1 MPLISCVSFRGGLAR
16 HFFSDLM
23 NTAIIVAAGS
33 GNRFNSKTPKQ
44 FAEILEKP
52 IIIHTLEKF
61 EACEAVSQVVL
72 VLPSGEISAFESLT
86 EKFELTKIK
95 SVVAGGASRAES
107 VLNGLNAADPETD
120 IVAVHDGV
128 RPLVSID
135 EITATI
141 EKAQETGAACL
152 VAVVTDTIKE
162 VGGGNITRTLD
173 RTKLRRAM
181 TPQAFRYSIL
191 REALDQG
198 ILDDDITD
206 ECMLVERL
214 GYQIAYVEGSSRNI
228 KITRPEDRT
237 MAEALLRKSK

>member
-1 MPLISCVSFRGGLAR
+1 
-16 HFFSDLM
+16 M
-23 NTAIIVAAGS
+23 NTAIIVAAGG

-44 FAEILEKP
+44 FAEILGKP

-72 VLPSGEISAFESLT
+72 VLPLNEISAFESLI

-95 SVVAGGASRAES
+95 RVVAGGASRAES

-141 EKAQETGAACL
+141 EKARETGAACL
-152 VAVVTDTIKE
+152 VAVITDTIKQID
-162 VGGGNITRTLD
+162 GGMITGTLD

-198 ILDDDITD
+198 ILDYDITD

-214 GYQIAYVEGSSRNI
+214 GHQIAYVDGSSRNI
-228 KITRPEDRT
+228 KITLPEDRVL
-237 MAEALLRKSK
+237 AEALLRESQ

>member
-1 MPLISCVSFRGGLAR
+1 
-16 HFFSDLM
+16 M

-44 FAEILEKP
+44 FAEILGKP

-72 VLPSGEISAFESLT
+72 VLPASEIADFESLID
-86 EKFELTKIK
+86 KFGLKKIK
-95 SVVAGGASRAES
+95 NVVPGGLSRAES
-107 VLNGLNAADPETD
+107 VLNGLNAADPTTD
-120 IVAVHDGV
+120 IVSVHDGV

-152 VAVVTDTIKE
+152 VAVVTDTIKQISD
-162 VGGGNITRTLD
+162 GKITGTLD

-181 TPQAFRYSIL
+181 TPQAFRYDIL
-191 REALDQG
+191 RQALDQG
-198 ILDDDITD
+198 DLDDDVTD
-206 ECMLVERL
+206 ECMLVEKL
-214 GYQIAYVEGSSRNI
+214 GYPIAYVDGSSRNI
-228 KITRPEDRT
+228 KITHAEDRIL
-237 MAEALLRKSK
+237 AEALLLAAQ

>member
-1 MPLISCVSFRGGLAR
+1 
-16 HFFSDLM
+16 M

-44 FAEILEKP
+44 FAEILGKP

-72 VLPSGEISAFESLT
+72 VLPSGEISAFESLI

-95 SVVAGGASRAES
+95 SVVLGGASRAES

-198 ILDDDITD
+198 ILADDITD
-206 ECMLVERL
+206 ECILVERL
-214 GYQIAYVEGSSRNI
+214 GHQIAYVEGSSHNI

-237 MAEALLRKSK
+237 MAEALLREFQ

>member
-1 MPLISCVSFRGGLAR
+1 
-16 HFFSDLM
+16 M

-44 FAEILEKP
+44 FAEILGKP

-61 EACEAVSQVVL
+61 EACEAVSQIVL
-72 VLPSGEISAFESLT
+72 VLPSGEISAFESLI

-95 SVVAGGASRAES
+95 IIVAGGASRAES
-107 VLNGLNAADPETD
+107 VLNGLNAADPEAD

-162 VGGGNITRTLD
+162 VAEGKIIKTLD

-198 ILDDDITD
+198 ILDDDVTD
-206 ECMLVERL
+206 ECMLVENL
-214 GYQIAYVEGSSRNI
+214 GHQIAYVEGSSRNI

-237 MAEALLRKSK
+237 MAEALLREFQ

>member
-1 MPLISCVSFRGGLAR
+1 
-16 HFFSDLM
+16 M

-44 FAEILEKP
+44 FAEILGKP

-72 VLPSGEISAFESLT
+72 VLPSGEISAFESLI

-95 SVVAGGASRAES
+95 SVVVGGASRAES
-107 VLNGLNAADPETD
+107 VLNGLHAADPETD

-128 RPLVSID
+128 RPLVSVD

-162 VGGGNITRTLD
+162 VGEGKIIKTLD

-181 TPQAFRYSIL
+181 TPQAFRYGIL
-191 REALDQG
+191 REALDRG
-198 ILDDDITD
+198 ILNGDVTD

-214 GYQIAYVEGSSRNI
+214 GHQIAYVEGSSRNI

-237 MAEALLRKSK
+237 MAEALLREFQ